1 MAQDPAA
8 RTPATRTRDAFPF
21 NPDRVPLFPVDSQQR
36 ALAGLQQDITAGL
49 HLLCLT
55 GPPGSGKTA
64 VLQALRETA
73 PVAVIGLISAP
84 TPGRL
89 LFDTAK
95 ALHVDVPGDDEST
108 VRRRLGMRLIASDQR
123 RNRPLLL
130 IDSADRLLP
139 KDLDLLFHF
148 FPRGHASVVLAS
160 SDDPTAWLAARV
172 GAAAPQVDRS
182 YALGPLSAAE
192 TAGYIRHRLR
202 AASLPEDLCPP
213 DTIATLYAH
222 GEGLPRRINQL
233 CAATLAQTDVRG
245 AGSVT
250 LPATETP
257 AERSGGSAGPGEPG
271 EPAAVDAPAAPPPAR
286 RHRPTQ
292 RMEPNLPSPE
302 ADMRPVHVPEP
313 VPNESQRLL
322 RRLRLWR
329 ASAILVSL
337 LLIAVLTATFTGNR
351 DARLGLLDQ
360 EALQH
365 ALTRLSALLGRG
377 DPGND
382 ATATAASTPGEAD
395 TRTADIESAG
405 THTGAAAADTA
416 TTPADHPLD
425 RLPDPSPDPH
435 GSTQTDIVAPP
446 PVAATGDAAAITGD
460 ATAAMGSAASP
471 AAPIPVGPA
480 PREPAAADTPHRE
493 EGYAETLPQEAA
505 SAMETPPRGDPGPES
520 TPKSGATPTPAS
532 EPASG
537 QAAAGTGAP
546 AANAVDPDLPPPLS
560 PAQRAELGRLYG
572 ERADYEWHNGDLQA
586 AYRSVELGLAA
597 DPGNPALLDRRAHLA
612 DLLRNE

>member
-1 MAQDPAA
+1 
-8 RTPATRTRDAFPF
+8 
-21 NPDRVPLFPVDSQQR
+21 
-36 ALAGLQQDITAGL
+36 
-49 HLLCLT
+49 
-55 GPPGSGKTA
+55 
-64 VLQALRETA
+64 
-73 PVAVIGLISAP
+73 
-84 TPGRL
+84 
-89 LFDTAK
+89 
-95 ALHVDVPGDDEST
+95 
-108 VRRRLGMRLIASDQR
+108 
-123 RNRPLLL
+123 
-130 IDSADRLLP
+130 
-139 KDLDLLFHF
+139 
-148 FPRGHASVVLAS
+148 
-160 SDDPTAWLAARV
+160 
-172 GAAAPQVDRS
+172 
-182 YALGPLSAAE
+182 
-192 TAGYIRHRLR
+192 
-202 AASLPEDLCPP
+202 
-213 DTIATLYAH
+213 
-222 GEGLPRRINQL
+222 
-233 CAATLAQTDVRG
+233 
-245 AGSVT
+245 
-250 LPATETP
+250 
-257 AERSGGSAGPGEPG
+257 
-271 EPAAVDAPAAPPPAR
+271 
-286 RHRPTQ
+286 
-292 RMEPNLPSPE
+292 
-302 ADMRPVHVPEP
+302 MRPVHVPEP

-480 PREPAAADTPHRE
+480 PREPAAADTPHGE

-520 TPKSGATPTPAS
+520 TPESGATPTPAP

-537 QAAAGTGAP
+537 QATAGTGAP